1 MNKKERD
8 KLAHLTADLIYSF
21 QSMPEAVG
29 AGQRI
34 LSEFPDI
41 ESDVQE
47 YRNII
52 ALTNIGSAINN
63 ALLSAL
69 DTGRNTR
76 DLAMLHRAVSSSLM
90 DCVDDYMFAVAGEEN
105 HEELYALERD
115 IGNSTDDDVWEI
127 IGPLVHAP
135 EWSIVVGVYHAP
147 ASPEYHYLT
156 FNQTQ
161 DDS

>member
-29 AGQRI
+29 TGQRI
-34 LSEFPDI
+34 LREFPDI

-52 ALTNIGSAINN
+52 ALTNIGTAINN

-69 DTGRNTR
+69 DNGRNTR
-76 DLAMLHRAVSSSLM
+76 DLAVLHRAVSSCLM
-90 DCVDDYMFAVAGEEN
+90 DCVDDYMSTVAGEEN
-105 HEELYALERD
+105 HEELYALERE
-115 IGNSTDDDVWEI
+115 IGDSTDDDVWEI

-135 EWSIVVGVYHAP
+135 EWPIVVGVYHAP
-147 ASPEYHYLT
+147 DSPEYHYLT

-161 DDS
+161 DDC